1 MTTTLD
7 PIVPENPI
15 ASPIDQPGPGGTV
28 LTVGVG
34 KQFATISDAIAAA
47 HDNDVI
53 AVDAGTYVDTS
64 NNSHGNV
71 ITAANVT
78 IEGVGGMVHFE
89 MGPQGL
95 ANGKGLLDVENGLTL
110 KNFELSG
117 ATDPD
122 SNGAGIRV
130 DGGNLTVI
138 NSYIHDNQDGILDTA
153 PSGSN
158 TTVTIDHSEFANNGA
173 GDGQSHNIYI
183 NDVNSLTVTN
193 SVFTGASVGHE
204 IKSRAANTTITNNVI
219 ADGPTGTAS
228 YSIDIPDGGVANV
241 SGNVIE
247 KGPNASNNGI
257 IHYGGEGLV
266 SHPNSSLTVSS
277 NTVIND
283 DPNAGLI
290 WNQAAAIGL
299 NVTAQVSGNT
309 LYNVSDA
316 NNVGLVNA
324 ANNTSLTVPA
334 SQEPGYSLALPYL
347 GGTSILAD
355 PPACFAAGTRIR
367 TVAGD
372 VPAEMIQA
380 GDVVQTPDGARTVIW
395 TGARRVRFAGNR
407 DVEAV
412 LPIRIR
418 AGAFGEALPVRD
430 LLVSPDHAIFVD
442 GVFVQAKLLVNG
454 ASIVTERRM
463 SSVRYV
469 HIELE
474 QHGILLAER
483 LPTESYLDS
492 GNRAQFGLGSANE
505 AVNFATPAEL
515 YATRGYAKLALDAAT
530 VQPIWQRLADRA
542 VALGLSVPTVMTTT
556 DAALRLLAGALV
568 LKPVNVSGSKHT
580 FVLPRGVAAVEV
592 RSNAARPADASPWL
606 VDRRVLGVAVAAIS
620 VEASD
625 ERIDVALDG
634 PALGRGWWAIEAGA
648 RWTNGA
654 AELVVGPANTDRLLT
669 LDVVGTVQYPIADEA
684 LAFAA

>member
-1 MTTTLD
+1 MATTLD
-7 PIVPENPI
+7 PIAPENPV
-15 ASPIDQPGPGGTV
+15 ANPIDQPGPGGTV

-95 ANGKGLLDVENGLTL
+95 ANGKGLLNVENGLTL

-117 ATDPD
+117 ATGP
-122 SNGAGIRV
+122 SGNLAGIRV

-138 NSYIHDNQDGILDTA
+138 NSNIHNNQDGILDTPPA
-153 PSGSN
+153 GSN
-158 TTVTIDHSEFANNGA
+158 TSVTIDHSEFANNGA

-183 NDVNSLTVTN
+183 NDANSLTVTN
-193 SVFTGASVGHE
+193 SVFTGANVGHE

-257 IHYGGEGLV
+257 IHYGGEGLY
-266 SHPNSSLTVSS
+266 SRPNSSLTVTN

-316 NNVGLVNA
+316 NNKGLVNA
-324 ANNTSLTVPA
+324 TNDTSLTVPA
-334 SQEPGYSLALPYL
+334 SQEPGYSLAAPYL
-347 GGTSILAD
+347 GGTSIVANTQPSSAGNNSAPATTTAVTTPPATTTPVTTPTATTTSHTTTPVTTAPDTTTPITTQPAATTPNTTTPAITAPDTTTPVTTQPAATTPNTTTPVTTAPDTTTPVTTQPAATTPNTTTPVTTAPDTATPVTTQPATTTPDTTTPVATAPATTTSGTNTTTGGAGLATITAGNVGNQSPTFVGGSGITTPTAGTGSLTPTAGFGGLGATFGSGTGSGTAGAGDASNFFNGWRGGTDAISSHTAGTDQPAFSGFGTNAITSQAGSNGNLNFLLAD
-355 PPACFAAGTRIR
+355 NTHIPVMPAT
-367 TVAGD
+367 
-372 VPAEMIQA
+372 
-380 GDVVQTPDGARTVIW
+380 
-395 TGARRVRFAGNR
+395 
-407 DVEAV
+407 
-412 LPIRIR
+412 
-418 AGAFGEALPVRD
+418 
-430 LLVSPDHAIFVD
+430 
-442 GVFVQAKLLVNG
+442 
-454 ASIVTERRM
+454 
-463 SSVRYV
+463 
-469 HIELE
+469 
-474 QHGILLAER
+474 
-483 LPTESYLDS
+483 
-492 GNRAQFGLGSANE
+492 
-505 AVNFATPAEL
+505 
-515 YATRGYAKLALDAAT
+515 
-530 VQPIWQRLADRA
+530 
-542 VALGLSVPTVMTTT
+542 
-556 DAALRLLAGALV
+556 
-568 LKPVNVSGSKHT
+568 
-580 FVLPRGVAAVEV
+580 
-592 RSNAARPADASPWL
+592 
-606 VDRRVLGVAVAAIS
+606 
-620 VEASD
+620 
-625 ERIDVALDG
+625 
-634 PALGRGWWAIEAGA
+634 
-648 RWTNGA
+648 
-654 AELVVGPANTDRLLT
+654 
-669 LDVVGTVQYPIADEA
+669 
-684 LAFAA
+684 